1 MAPTLKNPP
10 EMQETW
16 VQSLGWEDLQEDGM
30 ATYSSIL
37 AWRIP
42 MDRGA
47 WWATVQGVTKSQT
60 QLSNYA
66 QHNVI
71 LGTKQEIIHK
81 KKKKKNFSHWKS
93 ELMLF
98 TIY

>member
-1 MAPTLKNPP
+1 
-10 EMQETW
+10 
-16 VQSLGWEDLQEDGM
+16 
-30 ATYSSIL
+30 
-37 AWRIP
+37 

-71 LGTKQEIIHK
+71 LGTKQEIINK
-81 KKKKKNFSHWKS
+81 KKKKKKK
-93 ELMLF
+93 LF
-98 TIY
+98 TLEIWIDAIHNILIIKVILF